1 MRNEGWVYDFSPF
14 SFLRG
19 FMFSL
24 VVIILLAVILFA
36 YAAIPLLFPKQADRL
51 PSERD
56 PLLQDLEEERDA
68 LFRAIR
74 ELEAR
79 EDLRVE
85 RRDELRARYEAKA
98 AKVLRSLDE
107 RQAQLRGLP
116 RPASIQTPS
125 RRVPYGVL
133 GLLGV
138 MLVSSLLLGQY
149 VLPRVGENASVTTF
163 FEDDLQ
169 LAQQLKDLQTAAE
182 REPNAENLL
191 ALGDWYW
198 QQSDVENG
206 QAIYQRVV
214 DEITPVPALAHQR
227 LAFALLQTDLETAKG
242 YLEKA
247 KDADPTN
254 LDTLYT
260 LAEVYFRF
268 GQVAEATQTLEAF
281 VAIPEGANDAEAN
294 ARLETFKTIA
304 PLVSAAQQN
313 PTQENQLA
321 LAEGYW
327 QAEERERAAD
337 VYLQVLTQFG
347 PHNDVA
353 LSRVGQTLFFAGRT
367 EDAVDVLSQAKDV
380 NAENLDTLL
389 FLGNGY
395 FSLNQYQAA
404 IDVWEEYVIVAGG
417 ADKAGRVP
425 GLIDTAKARL
435 IDPTAPIQ
443 DGSQTAALF
452 EGATSGEQLY
462 AVNCSACH
470 GAMGEG
476 GSGPAVA
483 GNAKAADAANVQN
496 IITYGRGMMPGFSA
510 TLSPE
515 QIEAVAQYVTQEL
528 AQ

>member
-1 MRNEGWVYDFSPF
+1 
-14 SFLRG
+14 
-19 FMFSL
+19 MFSL
-24 VVIILLAVILFA
+24 IVIILLAVILFL
-36 YAAIPLLFPKQADRL
+36 YAAIPLLFPKQADKL

-79 EDLRVE
+79 NDLKLE

-107 RQAQLRGLP
+107 RQAQLKGLP
-116 RPASIQTPS
+116 KPASTQSRS

-138 MLVSSLLLGQY
+138 MIVSSLLLGQF

-169 LAQQLKDLQTAAE
+169 LAQQLKDLQEAVE
-182 REPNAENLL
+182 GEPNEENLL
-191 ALGDWYW
+191 ALGEWYW

-206 QAIYQRVV
+206 QKIYQRMV
-214 DEITPVPALAHQR
+214 DEITPVPWIAYQR
-227 LAFALLQTDLETAKG
+227 LGFALLQTDLTTAKD

-247 KDADPTN
+247 RDAEPTN

-260 LAEVYFRF
+260 LAEVYFAT
-268 GQVAEATQTLEAF
+268 GQIDEAAQTLEAF

-294 ARLETFKTIA
+294 VRLETFKTIA
-304 PLVSAAQQN
+304 PLATAV
-313 PTQENQLA
+313 QENPSEENLLA
-321 LAEGYW
+321 LADAYW
-327 QAEERERAAD
+327 NVQERERAAD
-337 VYLQVLTQFG
+337 VYLNVLTQFEA
-347 PHNDVA
+347 HNDIA
-353 LSRVGQTLFFAGRT
+353 LSRVGQTLFLAGRT
-367 EDAVDVLSQAKDV
+367 EDAVDVLNQAKEV

-389 FLGNGY
+389 FLGNAY
-395 FSLNQYQAA
+395 FSLNRYQEAVE
-404 IDVWEEYVIVAGG
+404 VWEAYVTVAGG

-425 GLIDTAKARL
+425 GFLETARARL
-435 IDPTAPIQ
+435 TDPNAPLPE
-443 DGSQTAALF
+443 DGLENVAASLV
-452 EGATSGEQLY
+452 SGEELY
-462 AVNCSACH
+462 TASCAVCH
-470 GAMGEG
+470 GSSGEG
-476 GSGPAVA
+476 GSGPALVGKA
-483 GNAKAADAANVQN
+483 RAADVANVQN

-510 TLSPE
+510 TLTPE
-515 QIEAVAQYVTQEL
+515 QIEAVTQYVTQEL